1 MNIILTVFK
10 KEIKDICRDK
20 KTLITSILLPLLIL
34 PILYGFMGKGIS
46 KDIDEVNEKL
56 KIAIVTTQENSVEV
70 YLKSMDN
77 IEVINS
83 SDIVKDINKGKIDA
97 AVVIPDGIE
106 TAIKENKTMD
116 VEILYDTA
124 SNKSS
129 MTRSAVYSILSDY
142 SNVIVKDRLQEKNID
157 MSILTPF
164 QLQTKGIEK
173 DDKDDG
179 VGLMLLSMLLPMLLI
194 MYSATSPLPVAVDL
208 AAGEKERGTL
218 EPLLTTQANRTS
230 LLWGKLFAITT
241 MGIITVIASL
251 TGLLIAIKRNPVLF
265 GGDSGSLGIDTKS
278 LLLIG
283 TITILVTMTF
293 AALEL
298 SISIY
303 ARSFKEAQTYLT
315 PITLIGMFVGFSSYV
330 INIKTVSNV
339 QFFIP
344 IYNAAICLKE
354 IALGKINYTHYWI
367 TIAVMIVAVIV
378 AILFTRTMFNKEK
391 VIFRT

>member
-56 KIAIVTTQENSVEV
+56 KIAIVATEENSVKE
-70 YLKSMDN
+70 YLNSLDN
-77 IEVINS
+77 IEVIQS
-83 SDIVKDINKGKIDA
+83 DDIVRDINKGKIDA

-106 TAIKENKTMD
+106 EAIKENKTMD

-129 MTRSAVYSILSDY
+129 MTRSSVYSILSDY
-142 SNVIVKDRLQEKNID
+142 SNTIVRKRLEEKNID

-164 QLQTKGIEK
+164 QVQTKGIEK
-173 DDKDDG
+173 EDKDDG

-241 MGIITVIASL
+241 MGIITVIY
-251 TGLLIAIKRNPVLF
+251 LLQ
-265 GGDSGSLGIDTKS
+265 D
-278 LLLIG
+278 
-283 TITILVTMTF
+283 
-293 AALEL
+293 
-298 SISIY
+298 
-303 ARSFKEAQTYLT
+303 YL
-315 PITLIGMFVGFSSYV
+315 
-330 INIKTVSNV
+330 
-339 QFFIP
+339 
-344 IYNAAICLKE
+344 
-354 IALGKINYTHYWI
+354 
-367 TIAVMIVAVIV
+367 
-378 AILFTRTMFNKEK
+378 
-391 VIFRT
+391 

>member
-10 KEIKDICRDK
+10 KEMKDIFRDK

-46 KDIDEVNEKL
+46 KDIDEVNNKM
-56 KIAIVTTQENSVEV
+56 KISIVSTGENSIESYLNTLGNVEV
-70 YLKSMDN
+70 IKSD
-77 IEVINS
+77 
-83 SDIVKDINKGKIDA
+83 DIVKDINNGKIDA

-106 TAIKENKTMD
+106 DGIKDNVTMD
-116 VEILYDTA
+116 VEILFDTS

-129 MTRSAVYSILSDY
+129 MTRSGIYNILSDY
-142 SNVIVKDRLQEKNID
+142 SKLIVKNRLEEKNID
-157 MSILTPF
+157 ISILTPF

-173 DDKDDG
+173 ENQSSG
-179 VGLMLLSMLLPMLLI
+179 VGTMILSMLLPLMLI

-241 MGIITVIASL
+241 MGVITVIASL
-251 TGLLIAIKRNPVLF
+251 TGLFIAIKRNPVLF
-265 GGDSGSLGIDTKS
+265 GGASGSLGMDTKS

-315 PITLIGMFVGFSSYV
+315 PMTLLGMFVGFSSYL
-330 INIKTVSNV
+330 INVKTVTNV

-354 IALGKINYTHYWI
+354 IAIGKINYTHYWI
-367 TIAVMIVAVIV
+367 TIGVMIVAVIV
-378 AILFTRTMFNKEK
+378 SILITRTMFNKEK

>member
-10 KEIKDICRDK
+10 KEIKDIFRDK
-20 KTLITSILLPLLIL
+20 KTVITSILLPLILL
-34 PILYGFMGKGIS
+34 PIIYGFMGRGIS

-56 KIAIVTTQENSVEV
+56 KIAIVAAEENSVEE
-70 YLKSMDN
+70 YLSSIDN
-77 IEVINS
+77 IEVIES
-83 SDIVKDINKGKIDA
+83 DDIVKDINKGKIDA
-97 AVVIPDGIE
+97 AVMIPEGIE
-106 TAIKENKTMD
+106 EAIKENKTID
-116 VEILYDTA
+116 VEILYDTT

-129 MTRSAVYSILSDY
+129 MTRSAVYNILNDY
-142 SNVIVKDRLQEKNID
+142 SKEIVKARLEEKNID

-173 DDKDDG
+173 DNKKDG

-251 TGLLIAIKRNPVLF
+251 TGLFIAIKRNPVLF
-265 GGDSGSLGIDTKS
+265 GGASGAIEIDTKS

-315 PITLIGMFVGFSSYV
+315 PVTLIGMFVGFGSYA
-330 INIKTVSNV
+330 INVKNVSNG

-354 IALGKINYTHYWI
+354 IALGKLNYTHYWI
-367 TIAVMIVAVIV
+367 TIAVMIVAVI
-378 AILFTRTMFNKEK
+378 ASILFTRTMFNKEK